1 MSTAINPVSPLITGA
16 TITKSNSG
24 GTVSSFLVTAT
35 TAQSS
40 LDLSRLA
47 IILENQSTTASVA
60 VTITAGDDYI
70 ETVQGSKTVTVATAA
85 TVVVG
90 GTFFESSRFLDSDG
104 KVELT
109 MATASTV
116 YVSAIMFPFNT
127 WNPA

>member
-16 TITKSNSG
+16 AIAKTYSG
-24 GTVSSFLVTAT
+24 GSVSSFLITAT

-47 IILENQSTTASVA
+47 IILENQSSTASVA
-60 VTITAGDDYI
+60 VTIAAGDNFS
-70 ETVQGSKTVTVATAA
+70 EVSQGSKIVTVATAA

-90 GTFFESSRFLDSDG
+90 GTSFESARFQDSAG

-116 YVSAIMFPFNT
+116 YVSAIMFPDNT
-127 WNPA
+127 WNPS

>member
-16 TITKSNSG
+16 AITKTDSG
-24 GTVSSFLVTAT
+24 GSVSSFLVTAT

-40 LDLSRLA
+40 LDLSKLA

-60 VTITAGDDYI
+60 VTIVAGDNYS
-70 ETVQGSKTVTVATAA
+70 EVSRGSKIVTVATGA

-90 GTFFESSRFLDSDG
+90 GKDFESARFLDSAG

-127 WNPA
+127 WNPS